1 MTAREYIWE
10 KIKKKMIDEV
20 ADTAGRKA
28 EDSIDRIDS
37 SNIRDLMHYGNIIA
51 LTRKF
56 KIIRDHLRFGERNF
70 DFDTIT
76 DQKEVE
82 EVKKV
87 LRKSISKY
95 LERE

>member
-10 KIKKKMIDEV
+10 KIKEKMIDEV
-20 ADTAGRKA
+20 ADTADRNA

-37 SNIRDLMHYGNIIA
+37 SNIRDLMHYENIDV

-56 KIIRDHLRFGERNF
+56 KIIRNHLCFGERDF

-82 EVKKV
+82 EIKKV

-95 LERE
+95 LEKE